1 MTKLIITL
9 FLKLSYLIKSLFAV
23 VLSFFDDLIKFFDDI
38 GLYILHSIRSI
49 RFEEIREYISENY
62 ITIIL
67 IIILVILIYSTFLNK
82 NKYE

>member
-1 MTKLIITL
+1 MIKLIITL
-9 FLKLSYLIKSLFAV
+9 FLKLSYLTKSLFAV
-23 VLSFFDDLIKFFDDI
+23 VLSFFDYI
-38 GLYILHSIRSI
+38 GLYILHSVRSI

-82 NKYE
+82 KKYE

>member
-9 FLKLSYLIKSLFAV
+9 FFKLSYLTKSLFAV
-23 VLSFFDDLIKFFDDI
+23 VLSFFDDLVKFFDDI
-38 GLYILHSIRSI
+38 GLYILHSVRSI

-67 IIILVILIYSTFLNK
+67 IIILVILVYSTFLNK
-82 NKYE
+82 NKYV